1 MESDNFCL
9 RLSGFQDNLNDIFGN
24 LRSDKEFNDVTL
36 VCEDGSKL
44 EAHKMILSAS
54 SLLFNKLLTREKHA
68 HPMIFM
74 VGVKSG
80 DLVAVL
86 NLIYLGQA
94 NVNQESLDSFLT
106 LAHRLQL
113 KGKMDILD
121 DKWKRD
127 QDIHPTPLQIKN
139 NISLK
144 VAGKLDLPK
153 GNEFASKDNSKDLSY
168 LESEIQSR
176 MEIGQSLMFNNQNK
190 IFKAHVCKVCGK
202 EGMKNDIKRHIEAT
216 HVEGLSITCN
226 LCQKT
231 HRSRQALWM
240 HKKRFHSK

>member
-1 MESDNFCL
+1 MASDNFCL

-54 SLLFNKLLTREKHA
+54 SLLFNKLLTCEKHA

-94 NVNQESLDSFLT
+94 NVNQESLDSFLI
-106 LAHRLQL
+106 LAHCLQL

-144 VAGKLDLPK
+144 VAGMLDLPK
-153 GNEFASKDNSKDLSY
+153 DNEFASKDNSKDLSY

-202 EGMKNDIKRHIEAT
+202 EGMRNNLRMHIESN
-216 HVEGLSITCN
+216 HLEGLSFPCN
-226 LCQKT
+226 LCEKIT
-231 HRSRQALWM
+231 RSRNALRK
-240 HKKRFHSK
+240 HKHDHH